1 MRSFLSAALAIA
13 LQQTIRAARAL
24 RAIGAGAFGLAKLGL
39 KSQSRR
45 LAPIYRRVSRKTIRA
60 GRALRAVGPAV
71 IALTKRGLKAGP
83 RRLALIY
90 RRMILIRYRLET
102 GLATLGRVAVG
113 ATLAAFIIV
122 GFVLAHVF
130 QTAVEAYFNPE
141 RFTLLRN
148 LLATTGGALVGAT
161 AIGFSVVMI
170 AVQLNFA
177 RMPHGLFRKLSS
189 DFRLLGT
196 FAATFLLAIGVSALS
211 LVPDASWSA
220 LASIGATWATLLILI
235 LFFYGYQR
243 ALDLINPVVQLRL
256 IVATAQKDLRQWAR
270 RSQRMAPLLNV
281 PAADEA
287 NHDRHSKHDLA
298 RMAFFRANPIW
309 TSVARRAVSHAI
321 SFARRYSEQG
331 DFEVSGGALQAVV
344 LINASYVAAKGRTFF
359 ASNPIF
365 DIPESSDG
373 FINSTLEHLRRF
385 EQISTARGEE
395 DAIRQILIAIAKL
408 VQTYVEIDYAVR
420 HTGTKEHAQL
430 AASYLTGAVERVL
443 PRNLPDVVMEGIR
456 LMGASAGLFL
466 TVGQPNDI
474 TILVEK
480 ITAFSIAGVVKP
492 ADRVL
497 VMTGIEQLAQLTFDL
512 LRTQTHDI
520 DFAAKQLRDSV
531 EFVVKIFLTTVP
543 DAPLDRVHSNYLSP
557 YYSLTKTRTLGDKLT
572 ELCNALI
579 DTKENDEA
587 AKGVLSNIQTWS
599 EELYRTEKTLLLL
612 AIAKKS
618 HFTFD
623 SLHWIAHVTKL
634 LTALAR
640 APIVDDHMRDE
651 LEKNANWLISV
662 ISWIPED
669 KESTQFV
676 ESFSMIELLFE
687 AARDAID
694 SPLVLKSTRDL
705 LIGWAFKAG
714 RHETGWGTL
723 GQAMIALVTFVL
735 WKEDL
740 PLTPW
745 LKAETAKRLSGEG
758 APKQEIRD
766 RAAHDLRRTAT
777 SLRRREFE
785 TNRVRHAMN
794 QIEPTKVRTLL
805 TEIADIL
812 SPDTAGEP
820 VSSDLF

>member
-1 MRSFLSAALAIA
+1 LRSFLSAALAIA

-298 RMAFFRANPIW
+298 RMAFFRANPHMDKC
-309 TSVARRAVSHAI
+309 SA
-321 SFARRYSEQG
+321 
-331 DFEVSGGALQAVV
+331 
-344 LINASYVAAKGRTFF
+344 
-359 ASNPIF
+359 P
-365 DIPESSDG
+365 
-373 FINSTLEHLRRF
+373 RRF
-385 EQISTARGEE
+385 AC
-395 DAIRQILIAIAKL
+395 DLIR
-408 VQTYVEIDYAVR
+408 T
-420 HTGTKEHAQL
+420 
-430 AASYLTGAVERVL
+430 
-443 PRNLPDVVMEGIR
+443 P
-456 LMGASAGLFL
+456 
-466 TVGQPNDI
+466 
-474 TILVEK
+474 
-480 ITAFSIAGVVKP
+480 
-492 ADRVL
+492 
-497 VMTGIEQLAQLTFDL
+497 L
-512 LRTQTHDI
+512 LRT
-520 DFAAKQLRDSV
+520 R
-531 EFVVKIFLTTVP
+531 
-543 DAPLDRVHSNYLSP
+543 
-557 YYSLTKTRTLGDKLT
+557 
-572 ELCNALI
+572 
-579 DTKENDEA
+579 
-587 AKGVLSNIQTWS
+587 
-599 EELYRTEKTLLLL
+599 
-612 AIAKKS
+612 
-618 HFTFD
+618 
-623 SLHWIAHVTKL
+623 
-634 LTALAR
+634 
-640 APIVDDHMRDE
+640 
-651 LEKNANWLISV
+651 
-662 ISWIPED
+662 
-669 KESTQFV
+669 
-676 ESFSMIELLFE
+676 
-687 AARDAID
+687 
-694 SPLVLKSTRDL
+694 
-705 LIGWAFKAG
+705 
-714 RHETGWGTL
+714 
-723 GQAMIALVTFVL
+723 
-735 WKEDL
+735 
-740 PLTPW
+740 
-745 LKAETAKRLSGEG
+745 RL
-758 APKQEIRD
+758 
-766 RAAHDLRRTAT
+766 
-777 SLRRREFE
+777 
-785 TNRVRHAMN
+785 
-794 QIEPTKVRTLL
+794 
-805 TEIADIL
+805 
-812 SPDTAGEP
+812 
-820 VSSDLF
+820 